1 MKRMCAVLLGGA
13 LLLGASSAFC
23 AENPDG
29 MKPAMAAGAK
39 PAPTPQE
46 RMNRRYPQPVL
57 VGDLIGLP
65 LLDYDDRTI
74 GYVRSVVRTP
84 NGNIQLIVTQ
94 GGWPTGWFDWRA
106 RLVPVPIEAVAI
118 LGRQIDLL
126 DITREELAA
135 AGTWSGADGV
145 PIPPDEK
152 IRIGIERR

>member
-1 MKRMCAVLLGGA
+1 MDK
-13 LLLGASSAFC
+13 
-23 AENPDG
+23 
-29 MKPAMAAGAK
+29 
-39 PAPTPQE
+39 
-46 RMNRRYPQPVL
+46 RYPQPVL

-84 NGNIQLIVTQ
+84 DGKIQLIVTQ
-94 GGWPTGWFDWRA
+94 GGWPTGWFNWRA

-135 AGTWSGADGV
+135 AGDLV
-145 PIPPDEK
+145 EC
-152 IRIGIERR
+152 RRHANSARRENPHRHRAPLS

>member
-1 MKRMCAVLLGGA
+1 MKRICAALLGGA
-13 LLLGASSAFC
+13 LLLGVSPALC
-23 AENPDG
+23 AENPE
-29 MKPAMAAGAK
+29 GAK
-39 PAPTPQE
+39 LAVSTDAKPQPTPQQ
-46 RMNRRYPQPVL
+46 RMDRRYPQPVL

-84 NGNIQLIVTQ
+84 DGRNLLIVTR
-94 GGWPTGWFDWRA
+94 GGWPIGWFNWRA

-126 DITREELAA
+126 DITREQLATES
-135 AGTWSGADGV
+135 TWSNSDGV
-145 PIPPDEK
+145 PIPPGEK